1 MLDRAIKAIKNPS
14 LVITRLM
21 MVFHRC
27 EEWFFAVKDSRS
39 LSKKTNTILFVD
51 LGANLGQGYSWF
63 SNHFDGDNIKFELFE
78 PNPYCLAELK
88 QLADVKNGKVKLHG
102 VAVGPKAGNFKFYGL
117 AENEGG
123 KYSEG
128 GSILK
133 TQNSAW
139 YEASSD
145 LAIDVEVIDF
155 SKYLKEKSKNYET
168 ILVKMDVEG
177 AEVELLEKMI
187 KDFSIDLIDY
197 LYVEFHS
204 QFLDEESST
213 LTKRREENIIKELR
227 KKKGF
232 NLRIWH

>member
-1 MLDRAIKAIKNPS
+1 M
-14 LVITRLM
+14 
-21 MVFHRC
+21 
-27 EEWFFAVKDSRS
+27 
-39 LSKKTNTILFVD
+39 SKKTNTILFVD

-78 PNPYCLAELK
+78 PNPYCLTELK
-88 QLADVKNGKVKLHG
+88 RLADVKNGKVKLHG
-102 VAVGPKAGNFKFYGL
+102 VAVGPQAGNFKFYGL

-128 GSILK
+128 GSILE
-133 TQNSAW
+133 THASAW

-155 SKYLKEKSKNYET
+155 SKYLHEKSKNYET

-204 QFLDEESST
+204 QFLEEENSKI
-213 LTKRREENIIKELR
+213 TKQREENIIKEL
-227 KKKGF
+227 KKKKDF